1 MTLTDFQKRA
11 HDHGVNRALEDFGIN
26 KLAQGQYQ
34 YTPEEV
40 AQLQAM
46 YAQQQQQYGHDGS
59 VQYLMDS
66 PGYIP
71 PSQPQE
77 SKFRTALRAGPAL
90 GAVIGGVAGLKHPFS
105 RAHRLLSPLLGASAG
120 AGMGW
125 LPDVFATGAESV
137 KDLTA

>member
-1 MTLTDFQKRA
+1 VTLTDFQKRA

-34 YTPEEV
+34 YTPEEI

-46 YAQQQQQYGHDGS
+46 YAQQQQYGQDGS

-71 PSQPQE
+71 PSQPRE

-90 GAVIGGVAGLKHPFS
+90 GAIIGGAIGLKHPFGK
-105 RAHRLLSPLLGASAG
+105 AHKLLSPLLGASAG

-137 KDLTA
+137 QDLAS